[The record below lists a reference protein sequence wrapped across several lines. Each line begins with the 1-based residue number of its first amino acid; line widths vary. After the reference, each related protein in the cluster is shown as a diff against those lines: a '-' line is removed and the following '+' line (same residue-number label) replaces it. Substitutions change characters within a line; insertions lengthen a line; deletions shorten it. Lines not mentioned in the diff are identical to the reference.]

1 MHPQALVAIALIG
14 LGVAGCSRAMPVYNV
29 SSAPV
34 ATASERAAATQAQG
48 TVIQAKAASLGA
60 SDAAGTVIPASTG
73 QAETSEVDVAIS
85 DAKTGQLSA
94 AQVHDAIIEAATDRG
109 WIVKEDDPG
118 KILLEIFVRQHSAM
132 VTVDYSPTAYDI
144 TYTDSELLM
153 YDGSNIHRNYNEWV
167 RLLEQQI
174 NRRLAEA

>member
-14 LGVAGCSRAMPVYNV
+14 LGVAGCSRTMPVYNV
-29 SSAPV
+29 TSAPV
-34 ATASERAAATQAQG
+34 AAPSQQAAAQAQG
-48 TVIQAKAASLGA
+48 AIIQAKSAPLGA
-60 SDAAGTVIPASTG
+60 SNDAGSVIPASTA

-118 KILLEIFVRQHSAM
+118 RILLEIFVRQHSAM

-153 YDGSNIHRNYNEWV
+153 YDGSNIHRNYNQWV
-167 RLLEQQI
+167 KLLEQQI